1 MNLNIVILAAGIGKR
16 MHSSL
21 PKVLHTLAGRSLLA
35 HVLDAARALSPHKI
49 IVVAGHEAQ
58 RVRDAAAAGDVVFV
72 NQSPQLG
79 TGHAVQQALPELV
92 PGGRTLV
99 LLGDVPLIRAETLRP
114 LIEGKVNRVA
124 MLTAV
129 LDDATGYGRVVRDGK
144 KKVTR
149 VVEHR
154 DASAGQKKIREINT
168 GIFAF
173 PTDKLTQWLPKL
185 DNKNSQ
191 NEFYITDL
199 VPMALKARVP
209 VEAVV
214 CADVNQIH
222 GVNSRLQLAQ
232 LDRVYQTHLAHTLLE
247 AGVAIADPARF
258 DVRGNLS
265 CGRDVTID
273 VGCVFEGKITLGD
286 GVRVGP
292 YSVLKNV
299 TVAAGTQ
306 IDAYC
311 HLADATIG
319 ENCRIGP
326 YARLRPGAELSE
338 DVHIGNFVEVKA
350 STIGAGS
357 KANHLA
363 YIGDSTV
370 GRNVNVG
377 AGTIT
382 CNYDG
387 ANKHRTIIEDDVF
400 IGSDTQLVAPVTVRK
415 GATIGAGAT
424 ITKEVP
430 ANALAISRAKQ
441 IAIEGWQR
449 PVKVR
454 KA

>member
-114 LIEGKVNRVA
+114 LIEGKVNCVT

-129 LDDATGYGRVVRDGK
+129 LVDATGYGRVVRDGK

-154 DASAGQKKIREINT
+154 DATAAQKKIREINT

-232 LDRVYQTHLAHTLLE
+232 LDRVYQTHLAHALLE

>member
-1 MNLNIVILAAGIGKR
+1 MNLNIVILAAGLGKR

-21 PKVLHTLAGRSLLA
+21 PKVLHTLAGRSLLT

-49 IVVAGHEAQ
+49 IVVTGHEAQ

-79 TGHAVQQALPELV
+79 TGHAVQQALPELL

-114 LIEGKVNRVA
+114 LIEGKVNRVT

-129 LDDATGYGRVVRDGK
+129 LVDATGYGRVVRDAK

-154 DASAGQKKIREINT
+154 DATAAQKKIREINT

-209 VEAVV
+209 VEGVV
-214 CADVNQIH
+214 CADTNQIH

-258 DVRGNLS
+258 DVRGILT
-265 CGRDVTID
+265 CGKDVTID

-299 TVAAGTQ
+299 TVAAATQ

-370 GRNVNVG
+370 GRNVNIG

-449 PVKVR
+449 PVKQK